1 MRNPSN
7 STSIQPGSVRTGRY
21 RGTQFFKSVNAFSE
35 LPPDTGWE
43 VALAGRSNA
52 GKSSALNVLTG
63 QRGLART
70 SKTPGR
76 TQLLNFFLVESDR
89 YLVDLPGYGF
99 AQVPDSLRRHWQQLL
114 ERYLCERSALR
125 GLLLV
130 MDIRHP
136 LTNLDQRLLIASVKR
151 RLSTHILL
159 TKADKL
165 SRGKGLLALN
175 EVQTL
180 LNTRFAGVSVQLFSA
195 LNGDGVTAAQHQ
207 LDQWLG
213 Y

>member
-7 STSIQPGSVRTGRY
+7 STSIQTAPSVVNRY
-21 RGTQFFKSVNAFSE
+21 RSTQFLKSVDAFSE

-63 QRGLART
+63 QQGLART

-114 ERYLCERSALR
+114 ERYLRERTALR
-125 GLLLV
+125 GLLLA
-130 MDIRHP
+130 MDVRHP
-136 LTNLDQRLLIASVKR
+136 LTSLDQRLLIALAKR
-151 RLSTHILL
+151 RLPTHILL

-165 SRGKGLLALN
+165 SRGKRLSALK
-175 EVQTL
+175 EVQIL
-180 LNTRFAGVSVQLFSA
+180 LNTRFTGVSAQLFSS
-195 LNGDGVTAAQHQ
+195 LSGEGVMEAQRQ
-207 LDQWLG
+207 LDQWLD